1 MGRKNITVKDVAAVL
16 DHSLLR
22 PDITMRELEKG
33 CALAKEYQC
42 ISVCVRPSDI
52 PEACKLLE
60 GTGVLV
66 TTVIGFPHGTCT
78 KETKVFEIRDAVAK
92 GAVEVDMVM
101 NIGRFLSKE
110 YDYVEDE
117 IAEAAKAAHEGGA
130 ILKVIFENYYLD
142 EDGIIRACE
151 LAKRAGADFVKSSTG
166 YAKGGAVLSDMQ
178 VMVDHADGMKVKAAG
193 GIRTLE
199 DCLALM
205 SIGVVRC
212 GTRASKE
219 ILEEAKARE
228 EAGTLYLEN

>member
-1 MGRKNITVKDVAAVL
+1 MGRKNITIQDVAAVL

-22 PDITMRELEKG
+22 PDITMNELAQG
-33 CALAKEYQC
+33 CALAAEYQC
-42 ISVCVRPSDI
+42 ISVCVRPSDV
-52 PEACKLLE
+52 PKACELLK

-78 KETKVFEIRDAVAK
+78 KETKVFEIKDAVAK

-101 NIGRFLSKE
+101 NIGRFLSEE
-110 YDYVEDE
+110 YDYVEEE
-117 IAEAAKAAHEGGA
+117 IAEAAETAHKGGA

-142 EDGIIRACE
+142 EAGIIRACE
-151 LAKRAGADFVKSSTG
+151 LTKRAGADFVKSSTG
-166 YAKGGAVLSDMQ
+166 YAKGGAVLSDMRI
-178 VMVDHADGMKVKAAG
+178 MVEHADGMKVKAAG

-219 ILEEAKARE
+219 ILEEAKARAA
-228 EAGTLYLEN
+228 AGTLYLDY